1 MNEGKDVVNE
11 GTATVNEER
20 DAVNEGKA
28 TVNEGTAAETEIEK
42 MISKRRRWLR
52 IGQHAILKCRLPVR
66 RSAADKST
74 HACGLK
80 YAAERLIVRSRAD
93 TDNSAARNEKVPK
106 TYDRRAQWFD
116 LFRI

>member
-1 MNEGKDVVNE
+1 MNVGRDVVNKGKDVVNE
-11 GTATVNEER
+11 GT
-20 DAVNEGKA
+20 A

-42 MISKRRRWLR
+42 MIGKRRRWLR
-52 IGQHAILKCRLPVR
+52 IGQHAIIKCRLLVR

-80 YAAERLIVRSRAD
+80 YAAERQLVRSRAD
-93 TDNSAARNEKVPK
+93 TDKSAARDEKVPQ